1 MDKYIVLEAV
11 KANDGYSSCTS
22 EMTYNSLDYA
32 ITHLKIK
39 YKLSDD
45 TIDTIID
52 TVDNKVEEYKYYDED
67 KDDLFFIRRED
78 MYRIKNSSPE
88 SIAKFGT
95 VLKILNGYGIDTDQ
109 IFESIHDFNQNYT
122 EKESNSYDTSI

>member
-1 MDKYIVLEAV
+1 MNKYIVLEAV

-22 EMTYNSLDYA
+22 EMTYHSLDYA

-45 TIDTIID
+45 NIDTIID

-78 MYRIKNSSPE
+78 IYENKNSHHDSMMRI
-88 SIAKFGT
+88 SSALG
-95 VLKILNGYGIDTDQ
+95 VLNSLGVDTNQ

-122 EKESNSYDTSI
+122 EKESKSYDTSI

>member
-1 MDKYIVLEAV
+1 MNKYIVLEAV

-32 ITHLKIK
+32 ITHLKTK

-45 TIDTIID
+45 IIDTIID
-52 TVDNKVEEYKYYDED
+52 TVDNKVEEYMYRDED

-78 MYRIKNSSPE
+78 MYENKNSHHDSMMRI
-88 SIAKFGT
+88 SSALG
-95 VLKILNGYGIDTDQ
+95 VLNSLGVNTNQ
-109 IFESIHDFNQNYT
+109 IFESIHDFNQNYS